1 MITSH
6 GEAVHCRQDCALH
19 LKVTRY
25 HNSQL
30 AFSLR
35 S

>member
-6 GEAVHCRQDCALH
+6 GEAVHCRQDCALY
-19 LKVTRY
+19 LKVTLDQ
-25 HNSQL
+25 NSQL